1 VTQKAKR
8 GTSGPFAVGR
18 IDVRPKENRGVI
30 FVITPKGMLQIML
43 HVRNTNEPE
52 INFLV
57 QTGLFCVSCDSL
69 EP

>member
-1 VTQKAKR
+1 M
-8 GTSGPFAVGR
+8 GR